1 MLSGSETVFVGLL
14 TFYLSMGL
22 IHKFRYVIGEKYT
35 RKMIHIMNGIVA
47 ASATFVTRP
56 SNYWAVSLTAVFT
69 CSSLVL
75 LRFLSKKKSVYGE
88 AMYTTSKYESYGEVL
103 FPVMFLLLP
112 PVTHLDFK
120 TYCLPVLIITL
131 SDAAAAL
138 IGRNVKS
145 LVISDKEEGTKTLA
159 GSGSFF
165 LVTCLILLIGL
176 QWENYVMD
184 ICLVG
189 IILLISL
196 SLTVLEAT
204 CINGAD
210 NLLIPLSVYFY
221 LKHLND
227 LHYSIELLYLGV
239 FVLLVMW
246 KTPIK
251 KSLLLKMQM
260 LNFWF
265 MFSLCIG
272 WRAGMLV
279 FVPYIVYFL
288 TTRPKKTTVVQT
300 RWLQDCLVIGCF
312 IFSII

>member
-1 MLSGSETVFVGLL
+1 MLSGAETVLVGLL

-22 IHKFRYVIGEKYT
+22 IHRFRHVIGEKYT
-35 RKMIHIMNGIVA
+35 RKMIHIINGIVA
-47 ASATFVTRP
+47 ASATFVTSP

-69 CSSLVL
+69 SSSLVV

-112 PVTHLDFK
+112 PVTHLDFE

-159 GSGSFF
+159 GSASFF
-165 LVTCLILLIGL
+165 LVTCLLLFIGL

-184 ICLVG
+184 ICMAG
-189 IILLISL
+189 IIFLISL

-204 CINGAD
+204 CTNGVD
-210 NLLIPLSVYFY
+210 NLLIPLSAY
-221 LKHLND
+221 LYLNCLND
-227 LHYSIELLYLGV
+227 LHFNIVLLYLGV
-239 FVLLVMW
+239 LVLLVLW
-246 KTPIK
+246 KVPIK
-251 KSLLLKMQM
+251 KSFLLITEMVNL
-260 LNFWF
+260 WF
-265 MFSLCIG
+265 MFSVCIG
-272 WRAGMLV
+272 WWAGMLV
-279 FVPYIVYFL
+279 FVPYIIFL
-288 TTRPKKTTVVQT
+288 VIRSKKTTIVQT
-300 RWLQDCLVIGCF
+300 RWLQDCLVIGYF
-312 IFSII
+312 IVSLI